1 MYAVLANI
9 FVSHIILGLILTS
22 IFVKK
27 KNLMDS
33 ESSLNIELLRL
44 INLIKPKINR
54 RPINQFQYMNKKTW
68 NW

>member
-1 MYAVLANI
+1 MYTDLANI

-33 ESSLNIELLRL
+33 ESSLNIGLLRL
-44 INLIKPKINR
+44 NLMKPKIKR
-54 RPINQFQYMNKKTW
+54 RPISQFQYMNK
-68 NW
+68 